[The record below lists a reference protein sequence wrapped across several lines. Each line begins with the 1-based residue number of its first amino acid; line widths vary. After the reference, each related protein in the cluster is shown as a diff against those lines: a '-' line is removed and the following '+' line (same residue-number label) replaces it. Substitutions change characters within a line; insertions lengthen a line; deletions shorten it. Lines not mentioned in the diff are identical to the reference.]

1 MADSKSVYPNPVSR
15 KPLKGLKRSPADT
28 ALGRAAYGG
37 PMKEMVT
44 TYDNGEE
51 SPPYS
56 DFDLSELT
64 SRTPVKEALRRPKNN
79 ATIPTPK
86 RNLKYPAYFDLERGY
101 TGKKGTEKNDA
112 AERQAKTLERMAK
125 GGKVKRFDMGG
136 YTAGMEAMGRRA
148 AEKAANERD
157 SDYKS
162 KRMAAE
168 KARRDEQIALDK
180 ADGIQEFAPEKYL
193 IPGVAAR
200 SVLRNAVPAIV
211 RGGADILRN
220 EFMGPQTSEGLPT
233 AQRLRDVRSRVAP
246 GRLVRN
252 KSDMERV
259 MGIRNQYK
267 PGTSNTRNKQ
277 YRAEAEEMGIPPLEY
292 LKGRTAAEEGS
303 MGLNPNQTSTNAM
316 DQLRWKKGGVV
327 PKGGKVGK
335 VMGEFKSGA
344 LKSSSG
350 QKVTNRKQAMAI
362 AMSEAG
368 KSKMK
373 KYAEGGKVKKM
384 AGGGMFGTKAAA
396 AGAAK
401 GYGAAKAAM
410 DAMRG
415 GMGGAGT
422 GLGNIGNAAMGA
434 MKGYGTGL
442 GNAAMGGMRGAG
454 TGGFNTA
461 GLGNALGAAKG
472 AFGMK
477 NGGKVP
483 KAKASSAG
491 ENAKYVGEEVT
502 FMEKHN
508 APKKLIGHEKRE
520 RDAGGMKKGGMAC
533 MKRGGGIEK
542 KGYGPVQKFAK
553 GGSID
558 GCAVRG
564 KTKGTVC

>member
-1 MADSKSVYPNPVSR
+1 MKKSN
-15 KPLKGLKRSPADT
+15 
-28 ALGRAAYGG
+28 
-37 PMKEMVT
+37 
-44 TYDNGEE
+44 
-51 SPPYS
+51 
-56 DFDLSELT
+56 
-64 SRTPVKEALRRPKNN
+64 
-79 ATIPTPK
+79 
-86 RNLKYPAYFDLERGY
+86 
-101 TGKKGTEKNDA
+101 
-112 AERQAKTLERMAK
+112 
-125 GGKVKRFDMGG
+125 VKRFDMGG

-180 ADGIQEFAPEKYL
+180 ADAIEEVAPEKYI
-193 IPGVAAR
+193 IPGAAGRTVAQRAI
-200 SVLRNAVPAIV
+200 PALV

-220 EFMGPQTSEGLPT
+220 EFMGERTAEGLPT

-252 KSDMERV
+252 KTDMERV

-335 VMGEFKSGA
+335 VMGEFNSGA

-373 KYAEGGKVKKM
+373 KYNGKKGSEVYASGDVPSNRRIGDDPFLNSRKGGVFTDEEMKDGLTKEEIMRKTTPKEMPKDKKYAAGGKVGESKKMVKQEMAFMKKKGAPKSMIKHEEKEAKGMKKM
-384 AGGGMFGTKAAA
+384 A
-396 AGAAK
+396 
-401 GYGAAKAAM
+401 
-410 DAMRG
+410 
-415 GMGGAGT
+415 
-422 GLGNIGNAAMGA
+422 
-434 MKGYGTGL
+434 
-442 GNAAMGGMRGAG
+442 
-454 TGGFNTA
+454 
-461 GLGNALGAAKG
+461 
-472 AFGMK
+472 
-477 NGGKVP
+477 
-483 KAKASSAG
+483 
-491 ENAKYVGEEVT
+491 
-502 FMEKHN
+502 
-508 APKKLIGHEKRE
+508 
-520 RDAGGMKKGGMAC
+520 KGGMSC
-533 MKRGGGIEK
+533 MKRGGGVEVKGYK
-542 KGYGPVQKFAK
+542 KGGM
-553 GGSID
+553 ID
-558 GCAVRG
+558 GCAQRG
-564 KTKGTVC
+564 KTKGKVC